1 MQVVVNVLVM
11 TTRKRQRESETLK
24 LNILNDQRSPMAG
37 LRIGSTEAG
46 LMVSMLVSLR
56 QR

>member
-1 MQVVVNVLVM
+1 MQVVVNVLMM

-24 LNILNDQRSPMAG
+24 LNILNDQRAPMAG